1 MRLSMNRWK
10 SSRIAMATALVL
22 MLTATMAARRNA
34 RAPQESAGQSVDLFS
49 AIEQGQLDVKVIP
62 KDATQMR
69 VMLTNKTDQPL
80 SVKLPDA
87 IAAVPVLAQGPN
99 PPGGGAR
106 TNNNNNN
113 QNQGM
118 GGAFGGGMG
127 GGGMGGGGLMNIA
140 PEKVGQ
146 LKANTVCLEYGKE
159 EPKPGVNYKL
169 TPIEQF
175 TAKPEVHELCKR
187 LAAGN
192 HNQRVAQLAA
202 WHLNN
207 GLTPEQ
213 LAKIEYH
220 VAGGGRTP
228 QYSLQEIQAAMQ
240 LSAVMAQAV
249 EQKKQQQPSPSSSSA
264 SN

>member
-1 MRLSMNRWK
+1 MNGWK
-10 SSRIAMATALVL
+10 SSRVAIATALVL

-34 RAPQESAGQSVDLFS
+34 RAPQEPAGQNVELFS
-49 AIEQGQLDVKVIP
+49 AIEKGQLEVKVIP

-87 IAAVPVLAQGPN
+87 IAAVPVLAQGIN
-99 PPGGGAR
+99 PPGGGR
-106 TNNNNNN
+106 QNNNNN

-118 GGAFGGGMG
+118 GGAFGGGGMG
-127 GGGMGGGGLMNIA
+127 GGGMGGGLMNIA

-159 EPKPGVNYKL
+159 DPRPGVNYKL

-175 TAKPEVHELCKR
+175 TSKPEVHELCKR
-187 LAAGN
+187 LAAGT

-202 WHLNN
+202 WHFNN
-207 GLTPEQ
+207 GMTWEQ
-213 LAKIEYH
+213 LAKIEYKI
-220 VAGGGRTP
+220 AGGGRTP
-228 QYSLQEIQAAMQ
+228 QYSAQEIQAAMQ
-240 LSAVMAQAV
+240 LSAVVTQIA
-249 EQKKQQQPSPSSSSA
+249 EQKKQQQPTPSTSSSVT
-264 SN
+264 N